1 MKHIYNVSGMT
12 CDGCRSSV
20 QKSLSEL
27 ENIEKVTVNL
37 EQEEATIKMSSHVSI
52 EVLQNAL
59 SGKFSITKKEEQ
71 KKIPD
76 VAFEEKNSKS
86 EQLYP
91 LFLIFGYILVS
102 SILMNINPW
111 ETNAFMLDFMG
122 LFYIV
127 FSFFKILDVKGF
139 AMSFQMYDPLAKVIP
154 KYGFVYPFIE
164 LALGLLFLF
173 EYKIRF
179 ALFATLVILGIT
191 TVGVTKSLLDKKNIK
206 CACLGSVLNLPMTK
220 ATFIENSIMILMA
233 IYMLVTLY

>member
-1 MKHIYNVSGMT
+1 MKHTYSVSGMT
-12 CDGCRSSV
+12 CDGCKSSV
-20 QKSLSEL
+20 EKSLSKL
-27 ENIEKVTVNL
+27 EKIEQVTVNL

-52 EVLQNAL
+52 EALQKAL
-59 SGKFSITKKEEQ
+59 PEKFTIAKKEE
-71 KKIPD
+71 KSKIPD
-76 VAFEEKNSKS
+76 VAFEEKKSKS

-91 LFLIFGYILVS
+91 LFLIFGYILMA
-102 SILMNINPW
+102 SIFMNINPW
-111 ETNAFMLDFMG
+111 EINAFMLDFMG

-139 AMSFQMYDPLAKVIP
+139 AMSFQMYDPLAKAMP

-173 EYKIRF
+173 EYEVMI
-179 ALFATLVILGIT
+179 ALVATLVILGIT
-191 TVGVTKSLLDKKNIK
+191 TVGVTKSLLDKKAIK

-233 IYMLVTLY
+233 IYMIVSYF

>member
-1 MKHIYNVSGMT
+1 MKHTYNISGMT

-20 QKSLSEL
+20 HKSLSEL

-37 EQEEATIKMSSHVSI
+37 EQEEATINMSSHVSI
-52 EVLQNAL
+52 EILQNAL
-59 SGKFSITKKEEQ
+59 PEKFTIAKKKEK

-76 VAFEEKNSKS
+76 VAFEEKKSKS

-102 SILMNINPW
+102 SVLMNINPW

-122 LFYIV
+122 LFYII

-154 KYGFVYPFIE
+154 KYAFVYPFIE
-164 LALGLLFLF
+164 LSLGLLFLF

-191 TVGVTKSLLDKKNIK
+191 TVGVIKSLLDKKTIK